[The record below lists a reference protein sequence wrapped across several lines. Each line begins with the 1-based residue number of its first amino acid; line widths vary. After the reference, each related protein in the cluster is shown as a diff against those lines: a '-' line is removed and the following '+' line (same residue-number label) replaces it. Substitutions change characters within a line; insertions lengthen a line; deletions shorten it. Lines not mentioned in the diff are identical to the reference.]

1 MMSGID
7 SDLILSY
14 IIEDLYV
21 DEIDEI
27 RYFLQWLIDMDLRIT
42 EDKLEGLFQD
52 FKRSLRTQNLID
64 SL

>member
-1 MMSGID
+1 MSGID